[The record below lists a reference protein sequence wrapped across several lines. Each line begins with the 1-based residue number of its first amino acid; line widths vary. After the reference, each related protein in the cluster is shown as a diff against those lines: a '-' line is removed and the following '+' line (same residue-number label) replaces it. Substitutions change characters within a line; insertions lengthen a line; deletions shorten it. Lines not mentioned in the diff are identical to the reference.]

1 VRTLGALMLLTVIL
15 AGCRSHHEADKG
27 ERDTKGR
34 SAAVVRGDVIR
45 DAGAE
50 AEAGHVRDPALVENG
65 PVTLAWTGVVKQST
79 GKAPAVGTSCTMT
92 ADVTVTAE
100 YQPRKRHV
108 VVACGTSS
116 LYDSNASMGGVG
128 QTDFRL
134 FENPVGGKIG
144 VFDYKLKASDVG
156 TRTGDRNQMTVS
168 TSDRELIVY
177 REISPTFR
185 VTINLATA
193 APQREGKPLWESEIP
208 PFRQVVTVKATM
220 DSSTGTLPFTGKT
233 CDVVFSP
240 GTATHNC
247 RVQVT
252 CGGKLVFGLGT
263 SGFESCFMRDD
274 IPFRIIDAE
283 PTPVDSDPILTVD
296 TSDKTMALSDKLANG
311 ATYSAQFHLE

>member
-1 VRTLGALMLLTVIL
+1 MRTLGALMLLTVIL
-15 AGCRSHHEADKG
+15 AGCRSHHDADKG

-108 VVACGTSS
+108 VVACGTTS

-134 FENPVGGKIG
+134 FVNPV
-144 VFDYKLKASDVG
+144 
-156 TRTGDRNQMTVS
+156 
-168 TSDRELIVY
+168 
-177 REISPTFR
+177 
-185 VTINLATA
+185 
-193 APQREGKPLWESEIP
+193 
-208 PFRQVVTVKATM
+208 
-220 DSSTGTLPFTGKT
+220 
-233 CDVVFSP
+233 
-240 GTATHNC
+240 
-247 RVQVT
+247 
-252 CGGKLVFGLGT
+252 
-263 SGFESCFMRDD
+263 
-274 IPFRIIDAE
+274 
-283 PTPVDSDPILTVD
+283 
-296 TSDKTMALSDKLANG
+296 
-311 ATYSAQFHLE
+311 